1 MSSQLILHTKVFIMA
16 TLNTNNAARS
26 NVRLQ
31 FVIVVVGALLL
42 IAKFLAYYITQS
54 NTILTDALESIVN
67 VVAGILG
74 LYSLVIASLPKD
86 ENHPYGHGKIEFIS
100 AGVEGTLIVIAG
112 ILIIVK
118 SIYSF
123 IFPNDIQDLDKGI
136 YITGAAGA
144 VNYIL
149 GMWAVKQGE
158 KTNSLA
164 LIASGKHLKSDTYST
179 IGLLGGLILIWIT
192 DWQWLDS
199 IAAIVFGII
208 IAITGYKIVKE
219 SVAGI
224 MDEADYELISDIVK
238 TLQDNRENNWVD
250 IHNLRVIKYGGALH
264 IDCHLTVPNYFT
276 IEEGHEEVD
285 AVEHLFNQKVKDGS
299 ELFIHLDPCLPT
311 SCHLCAKANCPIRS
325 FAYIAQQEWT
335 LQNVMRNQK
344 HGLH

>member
-1 MSSQLILHTKVFIMA
+1 MSAST
-16 TLNTNNAARS
+16 NTAAAKS

-31 FVIVVVGALLL
+31 FVIVIIGAFLL

-67 VVAGILG
+67 VVAGALG
-74 LYSLVIASLPKD
+74 LYSLIVAALPKD

-112 ILIIVK
+112 LLIIGK
-118 SIYSF
+118 SIHNF
-123 IFPNDIQDLDKGI
+123 IYPNTIVDLDKGI
-136 YITGAAGA
+136 YITAAAGA

-149 GMWAVKQGE
+149 GIWAVKQGE

-179 IGLLGGLILIWIT
+179 IGLIIGLILIWLT
-192 DWQWLDS
+192 DWLWLDS
-199 IAAIVFGII
+199 IAAIVFGFI

-224 MDEADYELISDIVK
+224 MDEVDYNLVSDIVK
-238 TLQDNRENNWVD
+238 TLQDHRQENWVD

-264 IDCHLTVPNYFT
+264 IDCHLTVPSYFT
-276 IEEGHEEVD
+276 VEQAHEEVD
-285 AVEHLFNQKVKDGS
+285 GVEHLFNEKVKDGS

-311 SCHLCAKANCPIRS
+311 SCHLCAKENCPIRS
-325 FAYIAQQEWT
+325 FAFVAEQEWT
-335 LQNVMRNQK
+335 LENVMRNKK
-344 HGLH
+344 HGLES